1 MTVSVSI
8 IHSFRFLIDISFFC
22 SKASIQLL
30 QCEIN
35 NAITSILCKIYSVRK
50 INIIN
55 IAFQIVYFHNNETT
69 STSKLM
75 TLHPLFSSK
84 R

>member
-35 NAITSILCKIYSVRK
+35 NEFRKPLKILPERLLT
-50 INIIN
+50 
-55 IAFQIVYFHNNETT
+55 NETFETGTRVGPKQCICIEGVETRKT
-69 STSKLM
+69 S
-75 TLHPLFSSK
+75 
-84 R
+84 RCD